1 MVAGF
6 NKLRSRLN
14 WLTRLKS
21 RYESKNRPFTIQDF
35 KFYSTEILVINR
47 KKNKEAM
54 QKEAIIY
61 ELSAMKQLHNTYKLG
76 AITYELR
83 NVFRKKRD

>member
-1 MVAGF
+1 M
-6 NKLRSRLN
+6 RSRLN

-21 RYESKNRPFTIQDF
+21 RYASASKNRPFTIQDF

-47 KKNKEAM
+47 KKNKQAM
-54 QKEAIIY
+54 QKEAITY